1 MIDQALLTAET
12 FVERRPELPDGGQWV
27 ELAAGRISILG
38 PPEDPHGVI
47 VLNLSKEI
55 GNYLQDGGAGYACF
69 DLGLIVA
76 RNPDT
81 VRWGA
86 MCYFIEGERFAE
98 TDKLITETK
107 PALVVE
113 IASSPV
119 RRQDMRERV
128 LEYLR
133 WGVKRVWVIDPD
145 EKQVHVFGNDLV
157 TIHLGAH
164 DTLIGHPV
172 LTGFNIHVQVLFEE
186 PKWWNAK

>member
-1 MIDQALLTAET
+1 MIDQALLTAEA

-27 ELAAGRISILG
+27 ELASGRISILG

-55 GNYLQDGGAGYACF
+55 GNYLQGGGAGYACF

-86 MCYFIEGERFAE
+86 MCFFNEGERFAE
-98 TDKLITETK
+98 SDKLITETK

-113 IASSPV
+113 IASSPA
-119 RRQDMRERV
+119 RRADMRERV

-145 EKQVHVFGNDLV
+145 EKQAHIFGSDLV

-164 DTLIGHPV
+164 DTLVGHPV
-172 LTGFNIHVQVLFEE
+172 LTGFNIRIQALFEE